1 MRQRNRKR
9 LVVRCELTAEQLR
22 TVADQ
27 VIYHGSTEH
36 KAYPSRVG
44 SPALRSDATPCDPD
58 IDWNDINASLSEGV
72 RRGCVSQTME
82 QGFPRYVWG
91 WLGDDLYEAR
101 HLNGFGGQYKGY
113 KLEQPEYP
121 RDLDDRL
128 DWE

>member
-58 IDWNDINASLSEGV
+58 VDWNDINASLSEGV

-91 WLGDDLYEAR
+91 WLGDDCTR
-101 HLNGFGGQYKGY
+101 HAT
-113 KLEQPEYP
+113 
-121 RDLDDRL
+121 
-128 DWE
+128 